1 MKNYETSARITLY
14 ACRTVAVLAVAMIP
28 SFPMLLNLY
37 AEYLRPLGT
46 VEKIAFLAAFYTSV
60 PAVLLALYEMDRLL
74 KNILEGQLFVIQ
86 NVRYIR
92 VIRWCCLEV
101 SLACLGGTF
110 GFPALILLA
119 GIMAFLCLV
128 VTVVGQVMK
137 AGVEIR
143 EENDLTV

>member
-1 MKNYETSARITLY
+1 MKPYETSTRMTLY
-14 ACRTVAVLAVAMIP
+14 ACRAVAVLALVMIP
-28 SFPMLLNLY
+28 SFPVLLSLY

-46 VEKIAFLAAFYTSV
+46 VEKIAFLAAFYASV

-74 KNILEGQLFVIQ
+74 KNILNSQLFVME

-92 VIRWCCLEV
+92 VVRWCCLEV